1 MIRYLTLLAALLLA
15 SLFNQNN
22 AQTLYFSA
30 SSGSWNTAAT
40 WSVVSFVPLPF
51 PPFFTTS
58 TGPASTPPVAGDY
71 VNIVTGHTITVN
83 SSAAASTVYINSSG
97 ALAKLTISAA
107 NTASIDSLILTPT
120 VTGISQVE
128 NNGTLTTFKT
138 KFTISSATA
147 NCEFINNGVH
157 TTTLTEFSE
166 ATGIALITLNGGS
179 SYTTTDVVTVN
190 SGASN
195 TTINLSSGNGTFETL
210 GDFTGNDITLTG
222 GIAGST
228 IRYAGTAA
236 QTINASKSS
245 FTFDNLEITNTA
257 GASLD
262 ADLTTSNLNGN
273 INVNSGIFNL
283 AAFNLTMNGD
293 ITNSGTINAN
303 GNIDIAGD
311 IISSGTYTSTGSN
324 INIEGDWNNTGTYTF
339 QTGDIVTFDG
349 TAANSAIDGNTNFY
363 ELVINKPSLTVN
375 VNSGAT
381 DITSILDLD
390 AGTFNVASGATA
402 TLLSNASGT
411 AQLDVIEGGAT
422 YSGDL
427 VVQRFLAMSNDG
439 WREITSP
446 VSSTSLANWQDDG
459 ILLTGFP
466 GADYDASN
474 WFGWINSWTYN
485 ESSAAGVRDDGWAA
499 ATSNTNATTFTKGHR
514 IYIGTGNN
522 TLSVKGAPNNGFTLV
537 NVTNGGSGSGDDQN
551 GWNLIGNPYPCT
563 VDWNTLTHVSI
574 DAAYWIWNATAGNYG
589 IYQTGAGSGTNGVD
603 NHIAHSQ
610 AFWVHGSAASGFL
623 IFSET
628 SKVRNDKAFVK
639 SSTNN
644 DFVKIKLSSN
654 VNTFYDEALLT
665 FNESASES
673 FDYGIDQNK
682 LYSELVDLAPS
693 LAIITSD
700 NAELSIAGVNELKN
714 RTIPLKAYAGNTA
727 YGTYTI
733 DFELP
738 LNSLLTSCI
747 TLEDLETGVITNLKA
762 TNSYAFTTSASS
774 PQDRFLIHITTPFE
788 AETFEPT
795 CANLTDGGITLEGN
809 NIDGNTFTLSDANGV
824 VNTIVA
830 SNNQVSFDNLTS
842 DLYTI
847 TSSQNSSCGHNSIQV
862 SLNEPEE
869 IKASFSLTDYVIYLD
884 QNTTITPQNT
894 SNGVN
899 YTWNFGDGSTSFDE
913 NPTHS
918 YTTPGIYTITL
929 VAEFNGCENTTIET
943 IEVRTSTAIDELE
956 GVDYSIITNENNLI
970 ISVQDNILNGVIK
983 LTTINGKEIYKT
995 NLNSK
1000 NTVLNTEDYARGIY
1014 LITIS
1019 TQERQTTQKVVI
1031 R

>member
-1 MIRYLTLLAALLLA
+1 MIRFLTLLISLLLA
-15 SLFNQNN
+15 SVFTQHN

-30 SSGSWNTAAT
+30 ASGNWNTAAT

-51 PPFFTTS
+51 PPFFTTT
-58 TGPASTPPVAGDY
+58 TGPASTPPTTGDY
-71 VNIVTGHTITVN
+71 VNIVTGHNISVN
-83 SSAAASTVYINSSG
+83 SSAAASTVYINSDG

-107 NTASIDSLILTPT
+107 NTATIDSLILTPT
-120 VTGISQVE
+120 VSGISQVE

-138 KFTISSATA
+138 KLTISSATA
-147 NCEFINNGVH
+147 NCEFINNGIH
-157 TTTLTEFSE
+157 TNTLTEFNE
-166 ATGIALITLNGGS
+166 ANGTALITLNGSS
-179 SYTTTDVVTVN
+179 SYTTTDISTAN
-190 SGASN
+190 SNIAN
-195 TTINLSSGNGTFETL
+195 TTIDLSSGNGIFEVL

-222 GIAGST
+222 GTAGST

-236 QTINASKSS
+236 QTINASKAS
-245 FTFDNLEITNTA
+245 FTFDNLEITNTV

-262 ADLTTSNLNGN
+262 ADLTVSNLNGN

-283 AAFNLTMNGD
+283 GGFNIGMNGN

-303 GNIDIAGD
+303 GNIDIIGD
-311 IISSGTYTSTGSN
+311 ITLSGTYTSTGSN
-324 INIEGDWNNTGTYTF
+324 INIEGNWNNTGTYTF

-349 TAANSAIDGNTNFY
+349 SGANSSIDGNTNFY

-439 WREITSP
+439 WRELTSP
-446 VSSTSLANWQDDG
+446 VTGTSLANWQDDG
-459 ILLTGFP
+459 ILLTGFT

-474 WFGWINSWTYN
+474 WFGWVNSWTYN
-485 ESSAAGVRDDGWAA
+485 ETSAGGVRDDGWAE
-499 ATSNTNATTFTKGHR
+499 ATNNTNATTFTKGHR

-563 VDWNTLTHVSI
+563 VDWNTLTHVSV

-603 NHIAHSQ
+603 NNIAHSQ
-610 AFWVHGSAASGFL
+610 AFWVHASAASGFL

-628 SKVRNDKAFVK
+628 SKVRTDKAFVK
-639 SSTNN
+639 SSTN
-644 DFVKIKLSSN
+644 DEFVRIKLSSN
-654 VNTFYDEALLT
+654 VNSFYDEALLT
-665 FNESASES
+665 FNPNASES
-673 FDYGIDQNK
+673 YDYGIDQNK

-693 LAIITSD
+693 LAIVTDD

-733 DFELP
+733 EFELP
-738 LNSLLTSCI
+738 SNTLLTSCI
-747 TLEDLETGVITNLKA
+747 SLEDLETGIITDLKA
-762 TNSYAFTTSASS
+762 TNSYTFTTSASS

-788 AETFEPT
+788 AEFFEPT
-795 CANLTDGGITLEGN
+795 CSDLIDGEIILNGN
-809 NIDGNTFTLSDANGV
+809 NVNGNTFTLSNSNGV
-824 VNTIVA
+824 INTVVA
-830 SNNQVSFDNLTS
+830 SNNQISFNSLTGDS
-842 DLYTI
+842 YTI
-847 TSSQNSSCGHNSIQV
+847 TSSQNSSCGHNSIEV
-862 SLNEPEE
+862 ILNTPQE
-869 IKASFSLTDYVIYLD
+869 IIASFDLAEDIIYLD
-884 QNTTITPQNT
+884 QNTTIAPQNN
-894 SNGVN
+894 SNGTN
-899 YTWNFGDGSTSFDE
+899 YTWNFGDGNTSFDE

-918 YTTPGIYTITL
+918 YTTPGFYTITL
-929 VAEFNGCENTTIET
+929 VAETNGCENTKTET
-943 IEVRTSTAIDELE
+943 IEVRTSTTISEMEEL
-956 GVDYSIITNENNLI
+956 GYNIITNDDNLI
-970 ISVQDNILNGVIK
+970 ISIEDKILNGVIK
-983 LTTINGKEIYKT
+983 LTTINGKEVYKT

-1000 NTVLNTEDYARGIY
+1000 NTIVNTTEYASGVY

-1019 TQERQTTQKVVI
+1019 SQDKQTTQKVII